1 MTGQSTDGMCQCE
14 QCGQD
19 MQEPATT
26 ESFRGHRETVVLA
39 FCRDC
44 TRGGR

>member
-1 MTGQSTDGMCQCE
+1 MGEQSTNDMYQCE

-44 TRGGR
+44 TGER

>member
-1 MTGQSTDGMCQCE
+1 MSATDPRWQCE

-19 MQEPATT
+19 MADPAAT
-26 ESFRGHRETVVLA
+26 ERYEGHRETVVLA

-44 TRGGR
+44 TEGER